1 MAKQL
6 KESYSSSF
14 NITEDI
20 VRASVEFTTAAD
32 ELHNFISKG
41 FYSRANDY
49 DPKEAANLINKCA
62 KLLSDIKRKLPT
74 NEAVTKDNVFSMFRK
89 TLNWLNWQI
98 NDIMPE
104 DISAAV
110 RKFDQMS
117 DSSATFL
124 KIFHSL
130 PEREQELFEEERT
143 ERNAK
148 AAFVLTL
155 KKLGAI

>member
-41 FYSRANDY
+41 FYSRANEY
-49 DPKEAANLINKCA
+49 DPKEAAKLINKCA
-62 KLLSDIKRKLPT
+62 KLLSDIRRKLPA
-74 NEAVTKDNVFSMFRK
+74 NETVTKDNVFSTFRK

-98 NDIMPE
+98 NDITPE
-104 DISAAV
+104 GITAAV
-110 RKFDQMS
+110 RKFDQLYDNS
-117 DSSATFL
+117 GTFL

-130 PEREQELFEEERT
+130 PEAEQDRFMEEST

>member
-20 VRASVEFTTAAD
+20 VGMSGEVTTAAD
-32 ELHNFISKG
+32 ELHNCISKG
-41 FYSRANDY
+41 FYSRDKDY

-62 KLLSDIKRKLPT
+62 KLLSDIKRRLPA
-74 NEAVTKDNVFSMFRK
+74 NEAVTKDNVFSTFRK

-104 DISAAV
+104 EITAAV
-110 RKFDQMS
+110 RKFDQLY
-117 DSSATFL
+117 DNSATFL
-124 KIFHSL
+124 KIYHSL
-130 PEREQELFEEERT
+130 PETEQRLFLEDET

>member
-20 VRASVEFTTAAD
+20 VRMSVEFTTAAD

-41 FYSRANDY
+41 FYSRAKDY
-49 DPKEAANLINKCA
+49 DPKEAENLINKCA
-62 KLLSDIKRKLPT
+62 KLLSDIKRRLPA

-104 DISAAV
+104 EITAAV
-110 RKFDQMS
+110 RKFDQLY
-117 DSSATFL
+117 DNSATFL
-124 KIFHSL
+124 KIYHSL
-130 PEREQELFEEERT
+130 PETEQRLFLEDDT

>member
-1 MAKQL
+1 MVKQL

-74 NEAVTKDNVFSMFRK
+74 NEAVTKDSVFSTFRK

-104 DISAAV
+104 EITAAV
-110 RKFDQMS
+110 RKFDQLYDNS
-117 DSSATFL
+117 ESFL
-124 KIFHSL
+124 KILHSL
-130 PEREQELFEEERT
+130 PETEQELFMEENT